1 MPSIISSRRPTRAQL
16 LRNHQIHQYTDYLNA
31 SAERKRQQPI
41 EQNLNRGLPV
51 TDDKM
56 MCTCRIAAVV
66 IVDEEDT
73 QNSSSFCGCQ
83 IHQDETFYCYDYKL
97 LHRPRSMVQVMTSP
111 TKMKDLGNTSTIPH
125 RNSNKTINKQ
135 NRNYQDE
142 DQQQHEEEEREF
154 QEYFQQFVTVIQAAA
169 QKQKIMNIASLIG
182 QTLTFARYNY
192 KSPCCNKVFATRFA
206 VVSGVPD
213 YLISA
218 RGVRDVVTV
227 KDRRKWEKVKVKV
240 LFGSGNS
247 GGFDDFTYLKN

>member
-1 MPSIISSRRPTRAQL
+1 M
-16 LRNHQIHQYTDYLNA
+16 
-31 SAERKRQQPI
+31 
-41 EQNLNRGLPV
+41 
-51 TDDKM
+51 
-56 MCTCRIAAVV
+56 TCNTAAVF
-66 IVDEEDT
+66 VDEEDT
-73 QNSSSFCGCQ
+73 QNSSSCCCCR

-111 TKMKDLGNTSTIPH
+111 AKMKDVGNTSTIPH
-125 RNSNKTINKQ
+125 RNSNKTINK
-135 NRNYQDE
+135 NNGNYQDE
-142 DQQQHEEEEREF
+142 EQQQHEEEKEEEIEF

-213 YLISA
+213 YLIST

-227 KDRRKWEKVKVKV
+227 KDRRKWENVKVKV

-247 GGFDDFTYLKN
+247 GGFDDFMYLKN